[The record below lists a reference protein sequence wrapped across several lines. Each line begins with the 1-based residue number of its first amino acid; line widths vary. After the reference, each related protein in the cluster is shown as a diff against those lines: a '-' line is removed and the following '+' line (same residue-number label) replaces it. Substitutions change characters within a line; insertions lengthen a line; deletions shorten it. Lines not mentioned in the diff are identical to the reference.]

1 MTRYAFLLL
10 LCVGA
15 TTSAAQVPVALPDSP
30 AGRLYRE
37 WLRVANSGDRDAIRA
52 YVTRYEA
59 QDPADTADVR
69 ETVETILRIHR
80 TEGELRVTN
89 VFAAEPEAL
98 TLGLAGANGRRLRM
112 RYEVGRQGDGWR
124 VLNIG
129 IRPDEPPDPRDS
141 VPPGL
146 DRAGEARWLGERLTA
161 KAAAG
166 AFSGAVLVAPGGT
179 VSFRGAYGIADRR
192 TGAQNTP
199 DTRFTLASMGKM
211 FTAVAIAQLY
221 EQGKVHLDSS
231 LARYVP
237 DYPNREFAR
246 QATVRMLLSHTSG
259 LGSYWNPLFEQ
270 RRATLTT
277 VESHLPLFAGDAIPF
292 TPGSRFRYS
301 NAGYQVLGL
310 VIERVTGQSYHDFVR
325 DHIFAP
331 AGMTATGYYGADG
344 ETSGGAV
351 GYSRQGP
358 NGEWRDNLT
367 AREVRG
373 GPAGGGYSTV
383 EDLLRFAQALLGGK
397 IIQRKTLHLWTR
409 VHSDRR
415 GERDGYGF
423 GFVVE
428 YIAGRKWFGHSGG
441 APGMATNI
449 WIDPAGGS
457 VGVVLANLDPP
468 AVGPVMTMVKELVTK

>member
-1 MTRYAFLLL
+1 MIRCVSLCLLVL
-10 LCVGA
+10 LAPVA
-15 TTSAAQVPVALPDSP
+15 SAQVPVAIPDSP

-37 WLRVANSGDRDAIRA
+37 WLRVTNAGDRDAIRD

-59 QDPADTADVR
+59 RDPADTAEVR
-69 ETVETILRIHR
+69 ETVEQILRIHR
-80 TEGELRVTN
+80 SEGELRVTS

-98 TLGLAGANGRRLRM
+98 TLGLAGANGGRLRM

-129 IRPDEPPDPRDS
+129 IRPDVPPDPRDS

-161 KAAAG
+161 KAATDR
-166 AFSGAVLVAPGGT
+166 FSGAVLVAPAGDI
-179 VSFRGAYGIADRR
+179 SFRGAYGIADRR
-192 TGAQNTP
+192 TGAQNAP

-211 FTAVAIAQLY
+211 FTALAIAQLY
-221 EQGKVHLDSS
+221 EQGKVHLDSP
-231 LARYVP
+231 LVRYVP
-237 DYPNREFAR
+237 DYPNRTFAR

-310 VIERVTGQSYHDFVR
+310 IIERVTGQRYHDYVR
-325 DHIFAP
+325 EHIFAP
-331 AGMTATGYYGADG
+331 AGMTATGYYGPDG
-344 ETSGGAV
+344 EVAGGAV

-358 NGEWRDNLT
+358 NGEWRDNL
-367 AREVRG
+367 ASREVRG

-397 IIQRKTLHLWTR
+397 IIQRKTLDLWTT

-423 GFVVE
+423 GFGVE

-449 WIDPAGGS
+449 WITAADGT